1 MKRFRCLIVPVSGK
15 DDGQSAVDQAATLAI
30 QNDATVTLVDA
41 ITPIHEFLSITG
53 TASAQLHSDTADR
66 KNAHMETLAKPLRDR
81 GIHVACQLLEGDLAE
96 MTVKRVIQNRHDL
109 LLKSA
114 EHPEGITQHVFGTAG
129 QRLMRKCPCPVW
141 IIKTLPESRLD
152 KILVAISPFPLEQ
165 KRHPMNVMMMELAS
179 SLASKNSCELNVVS
193 VWPDLLTDARSE
205 QCETQLLQEEAL
217 EEVVGPYR
225 RQVTQLHTHLLQG
238 DAGDSITRLSQ
249 TLDAD
254 LLVLGTVCRSNFVFF
269 TMGNTAEQVLQRA
282 QCSVLA
288 VKPDWFLTSIAKA
301 AKERSR
307 LLDGLLVQN
316 AGLI

>member
-1 MKRFRCLIVPVSGK
+1 MR
-15 DDGQSAVDQAATLAI
+15 
-30 QNDATVTLVDA
+30 
-41 ITPIHEFLSITG
+41 
-53 TASAQLHSDTADR
+53 
-66 KNAHMETLAKPLRDR
+66 TLAKPLRDR
-81 GIHVACQLLEGDLAE
+81 GIPVACHLLEGDLSE
-96 MTVKRVIQNRHDL
+96 LTVKRVIQNRHDL

-114 EHPEGITQHVFGTAG
+114 EHPEGITQHVFGTTG
-129 QRLMRKCPCPVW
+129 QRLIRKCPCPVW

-165 KRHPMNVMMMELAS
+165 KRHPMNVMMMELAT
-179 SLASKNSCELNVVS
+179 SLASKNDCELNVVS
-193 VWPDLLTDARSE
+193 VWPNLLTDARSE
-205 QCETQLLQEEAL
+205 LTETRVHQQEAL

-225 RQVTQLHTHLLQG
+225 RQHTRLHTHLLQG
-238 DAGDSITRLSQ
+238 DAADSITRLSQ
-249 TLDAD
+249 TLDVD

-307 LLDGLLVQN
+307 LLDGIIIQN
-316 AGLI
+316 AGMI